1 MIQRLKEASDQAG
14 VVEAKSQ
21 PVEVLERQV
30 SGQWL
35 SRLVPA
41 KRLGG
46 DWTQVT
52 QAVRGG
58 DDACMGFRTRV
69 FGVREGA
76 WPSTDAQR
84 SALDSQPAPC
94 RRPLKNYV
102 SRWPCSPLRT

>member
-14 VVEAKSQ
+14 VEAKSQ
-21 PVEVLERQV
+21 RVEVLERQV

-35 SRLVPA
+35 SRLVPT

-58 DDACMGFRTRV
+58 DDACMGFKMRV

-76 WPSTDAQR
+76 WHPQTLSGTPWTFNQHTVTG
-84 SALDSQPAPC
+84 P
-94 RRPLKNYV
+94 
-102 SRWPCSPLRT
+102 